1 MPAISRL
8 LSLALGIHLASPVL
22 AQTPV
27 PSETAAPLNCERSF
41 GFRAD
46 TNGVVGA
53 TICSAKAGDF
63 TDALEQFDRSNPRY
77 TPTSSATVQGR
88 FSDVRIVLSYAAN
101 STTLNYNFVE
111 LGEQGSFTAA
121 ARTGSQDQ
129 FNDFVRTSDI
139 LGRIMRYQAQH
150 SATSPITGVGG
161 VITMAGAQDFGT
173 SFDTLSKV
181 AANGQGNNNNLV
193 GVGLGYGSFSV
204 SGSADRITTTTLP
217 LSYTVRNDI
226 DPRRQLV
233 FSLPLTLVSTGDA
246 KSVHGSLGVAY
257 RLPLS
262 DHWTVTPGGRYAIV
276 ASKDRATLST
286 VMSASLASTYAM
298 PMDGYALAIGNMIGY
313 YKTGKFSSGDYAVAP
328 DIALTMIRNGVM
340 ASLPATLFGPKM
352 AAELSLVDMRYLGDK
367 PFLDSTQEIGFTV
380 GTNRNAT
387 NARSFVRAGL
397 SYLRGKNTRGL
408 SANLGYWF

>member
-1 MPAISRL
+1 MPVTSRL
-8 LSLALGIHLASPVL
+8 LALVIGIACAPPAL
-22 AQTPV
+22 AQ
-27 PSETAAPLNCERSF
+27 TAAPLDCQRSF

-46 TNGVVGA
+46 TNGVVGEI
-53 TICSAKAGDF
+53 ICSSKASAF
-63 TDALEQFDRSNPRY
+63 TDALEAFDRSNPRY

-111 LGEQGSFTAA
+111 LGEQGSFTAS
-121 ARTGSQDQ
+121 ARVGSQAQ
-129 FNDFVRTSDI
+129 FDDFVRTSDI

-181 AANGQGNNNNLV
+181 VAGGEVSNNLV
-193 GVGLGYGSFSV
+193 GVGLGYGSYSV
-204 SGSADRITTTTLP
+204 SGSADRISTTTLP

-233 FSLPLTLVSTGDA
+233 LSLPLTLVSTGDA

-262 DHWTVTPGGRYAIV
+262 DHWTVTPGGRYAVV

-298 PMDGYALAIGNMIGY
+298 PMNGYALAIGNMIGY

-328 DIALTMIRNGVM
+328 DIALKMMRNGVM

-352 AAELSLVDMRYLGDK
+352 AAEISLVDMRYLGDK
-367 PFLDSTQEIGFTV
+367 PFLDSTQEVGFTV
-380 GTNRNAT
+380 GTNRNAA